1 MCCNFNLPDTLSFF
15 MIFPALNTRF
25 CVLILSLNLSCLSGT
40 AFTRTHD
47 WLYFV
52 SRHACMHA
60 CMHTCIHTY
69 VWYIHTYVHTD
80 IHTYVK
86 EVARLEKWRG
96 IVGALAAP
104 PKASGPG
111 LRLVVSLKVLSLSAC
126 FSIYLSICLS
136 ACQACGLW
144 FLWRYWYWLSV
155 CLFVCLSVK
164 ASQSVKA
171 SWFFWNKL
179 KW

>member
-60 CMHTCIHTY
+60 YIHAYILTY
-69 VWYIHTYVHTD
+69 DTYIHTY
-80 IHTYVK
+80 IR
-86 EVARLEKWRG
+86 EGGRPSREMARHCGCFSSPSQSIR
-96 IVGALAAP
+96 VRLAACGFFEGIE
-104 PKASGPG
+104 SVCLLFYLSFYLSECLSG
-111 LRLVVSLKVLSLSAC
+111 LRLVVSLKVLILVVC
-126 FSIYLSICLS
+126 
-136 ACQACGLW
+136 
-144 FLWRYWYWLSV
+144 LSV
-155 CLFVCLSVK
+155 CLLVCQGVSV
-164 ASQSVKA
+164 SEGLLI
-171 SWFFWNKL
+171 FL
-179 KW
+179 K